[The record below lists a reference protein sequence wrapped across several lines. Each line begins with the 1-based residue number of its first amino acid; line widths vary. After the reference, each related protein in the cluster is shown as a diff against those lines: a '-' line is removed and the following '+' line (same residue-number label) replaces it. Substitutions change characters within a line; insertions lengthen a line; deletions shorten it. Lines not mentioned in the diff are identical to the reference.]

1 MKTPYDRFMKKIKIN
16 NQTGCWEWTASLYG
30 RGYGQFKEDSK
41 KSSVGAHRWSAKN
54 LAGLDIDNMV
64 VCHKCDNPKCVNPEH
79 LFVGSHQDNIT
90 DMVNKKR
97 HQHGVNHYKTKLTEN
112 DVRYI
117 RSSIKSGYQLAKD
130 FNVTE
135 QHIGH
140 IKNYRTWKYI

>member
-1 MKTPYDRFMKKIKIN
+1 MNEKEFNRFFKKIDSISNSN
-16 NQTGCWEWTASLYG
+16 NCWEWTASLSG
-30 RGYGQFKEDSK
+30 GYGQFKVDK
-41 KSSVGAHRWSAKN
+41 KQFPAHRWSAQY
-54 LAGLDIDNMV
+54 LAGLSINNMV

-79 LFVGSHQDNIT
+79 LFVGNHQDNMT

-97 HQHGVNHYKTKLTEN
+97 HMHGVNHYKTKITEN

-117 RSSIKSGYQLAKD
+117 RSSTKSGYQLAKD

-140 IKNYRTWKYI
+140 IKNYRTWKHI